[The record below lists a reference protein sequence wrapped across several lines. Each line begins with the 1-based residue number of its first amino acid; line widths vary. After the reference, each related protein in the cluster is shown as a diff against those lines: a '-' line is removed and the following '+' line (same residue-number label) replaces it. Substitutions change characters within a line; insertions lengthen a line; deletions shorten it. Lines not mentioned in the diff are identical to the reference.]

1 MTEIT
6 KKQYI
11 LSSKRL
17 ELPELC
23 ECKLKKCYLYID
35 GRLNAK
41 KYAVGD
47 KKEAYLIGNAFCMD
61 KAGKS
66 IEEDICFLN
75 EKSVA
80 EITKYWTGRWI
91 LIYEDELI
99 TDAAGLMSAF
109 YAENEDGFCV
119 SSSLRVLCDIL
130 KLSPSYDVCG
140 GDLGWHIAPH
150 TTVEKAYKLLSSQ
163 KIVFSENGFK
173 ILPYMPFED
182 TRGLST
188 RQKCEKIADML
199 VNGVKNI
206 HEYGGC
212 DIWLALTGG
221 KDSRLVLAAFLKAE
235 TPFSCYTAWHEN
247 ISASDKKTPRRLAE
261 KFEVP
266 YVYIKA
272 NKIDAAL
279 AADYDN
285 FTLKNIDGADK
296 MFYARGQFA
305 EIPSDSVVIR
315 SGIFEAAQNYA
326 RTTAGNTPKTFA
338 DGMKKY
344 YKELENSEKQQKAL
358 SAWLETVEKNPARH
372 IDIRDR
378 FYIEQRVGVW
388 TAAIEQSLDM
398 NDFVS
403 VQIANCAA
411 FISILI
417 CANERERKEIALSY
431 GAMKVLDKR
440 VLEVKINAK
449 FFSDRVRR
457 AIDIVKH
464 PSAKIKKYFH
474 KKKFRG

>member
-23 ECKLKKCYLYID
+23 EYKLKKCYLYAD

-61 KAGKS
+61 KPDKS

-75 EKSVA
+75 EKSVD

-91 LIYEDELI
+91 LIYENELI
-99 TDAAGLMSAF
+99 TDACGLMSAF

-119 SSSLRVLCDIL
+119 SSSLRVLCDVL
-130 KLSPSYDVCG
+130 NLSPSYDVCD

-150 TTVEKAYKLLSSQ
+150 TTVEGVYKLLATQ
-163 KIVFSENGFK
+163 KIIFSENELKPVF
-173 ILPYMPFED
+173 YMPFGD
-182 TRGLST
+182 TKAFST
-188 RQKCEKIADML
+188 DEKCEKLAAML

-206 HEYGGC
+206 YEYGKK
-212 DIWLALTGG
+212 DIWSALTGG
-221 KDSRLVLAAFLKAE
+221 KDSRLVLAALLKAE
-235 TPFSCYTAWHEN
+235 IPFSCYTAWHEN
-247 ISASDKKTPRRLAE
+247 ISASDKKAPSQLAE
-261 KFEVP
+261 KFGMP
-266 YVYIKA
+266 YMFVKRGKTDK
-272 NKIDAAL
+272 NL
-279 AADYDN
+279 LADYDN

-296 MFYARGQFA
+296 MFYARGQFSK
-305 EIPSDSVVIR
+305 IPQNAVVIR

-431 GAMKVLDKR
+431 GTIKILDER

-449 FFSDRVRR
+449 SFSDSVRR
-457 AIDIVKH
+457 AIDIAKH